1 VPCTR
6 IAGVTALDRAAGP
19 PRALPSTVSHVIW
32 DWNGTLLDDARVV
45 IAATTA
51 ALAQAGIVA
60 TVTEERYRLNFTRP
74 IRLFYERLLGRPVD
88 PEEWVRLDHA
98 FHEEYHRHAERCRL
112 SAGAVETLELVRARG
127 WTQSL
132 CSMLPERYLLP
143 AVAAHGIGGYFLRV
157 DGLTGGERG
166 GTKMR
171 HLIAHVAA
179 LAIPPAQAVMIGDTV
194 DDAVAAT
201 GAGLACVLLDG
212 GGGLHTSEALGEA
225 GVPVVATLGEALR
238 LLPSPAAPAS

>member
-1 VPCTR
+1 MTASDGP
-6 IAGVTALDRAAGP
+6 AGARAAPHDPVG
-19 PRALPSTVSHVIW
+19 HVVW

-51 ALAQAGIVA
+51 AFAQAGIDAAVSQ
-60 TVTEERYRLNFTRP
+60 EIYRLNFTRP
-74 IRLFYERLLGRPVD
+74 IRIFYERLLGRPID

-98 FHEEYHRHAERCRL
+98 FHEEYHRHADGCRL
-112 SAGAVETLELVRARG
+112 TAGALEALEVVRARG

-143 AVAAHGIGGYFLRV
+143 AVAAHRIGGYFLRI

-171 HLIAHVAA
+171 HLKAHVAA
-179 LAIPPAQAVMIGDTV
+179 LGTAPARAVMIGDTV
-194 DDAVAAT
+194 DDAVAAA
-201 GAGLACVLLDG
+201 GAGLGCILLDG
-212 GGGLHTSEALGEA
+212 GGGLHTSEALAQA
-225 GVPVVATLGEALR
+225 GATVVATLTEAMGL
-238 LLPSPAAPAS
+238 LLPPVAPAP

>member
-1 VPCTR
+1 MTAPDRDPATPTAVPDT
-6 IAGVTALDRAAGP
+6 AG
-19 PRALPSTVSHVIW
+19 HVIW

-51 ALAQAGIVA
+51 AFGQAGIVTA
-60 TVTEERYRLNFTRP
+60 VNDEIYRRNFTRP

-98 FHEEYHRHAERCRL
+98 FHEEYHRQADRCRL
-112 SAGAVETLELVRARG
+112 TAGALEALELVSARG

-143 AVAAHGIGGYFLRV
+143 AVQAHGIGGYFARV

-171 HLIAHVAA
+171 HLADHVAA
-179 LAIPPAQAVMIGDTV
+179 LSIAPARPVMIGDTV
-194 DDAVAAT
+194 DDAVAAA
-201 GAGLACVLLDG
+201 GAGLDCVLLDG
-212 GGGLHTSEALGEA
+212 GGGLHTSEALAEA
-225 GVPVVATLGEALR
+225 GVPVVTTLAEAMGL
-238 LLPSPAAPAS
+238 LLPPVAIVH